1 MISLTTEG
9 RDNSH
14 EVHRKKCCGP
24 LAITGI
30 GHLYKK
36 EAMNVEELK
45 EGAEHAHQSGEKRI
59 GLTMAIVA
67 VLLAV
72 ATLMGHR
79 AHTEEGLL
87 QGKIV
92 DEWNF
97 YQAKHSRAHEYG
109 AIAEVAALLPNG
121 RELALKDYKKS
132 LDEECGSPP
141 EHGCSSPARDSALL
155 RPLLTPVP
163 SATGSNESNTNQ
175 ETSGKQAAEAK
186 EDATKEHV
194 KEAAALK
201 EQHESKSVNRK
212 PGAVNIQESA
222 KEIEH
227 ERELVERRAN
237 YYDGAEL
244 FLEISIVLCSIAL
257 LAEAKLFWQL
267 SFITTILGVGVA
279 LWGLLGLAGIPG
291 LH

>member
-1 MISLTTEG
+1 MSLE
-9 RDNSH
+9 
-14 EVHRKKCCGP
+14 
-24 LAITGI
+24 
-30 GHLYKK
+30 
-36 EAMNVEELK
+36 EELK
-45 EGAEHAHQSGEKRI
+45 EGAEHAHQSGEKGI

-67 VLLAV
+67 VLLAI

-79 AHTEEGLL
+79 THTEEGLI

-109 AIAEVAALLPNG
+109 AMAEVAALLPNG
-121 RELALKDYKKS
+121 KELALRDYKKS

-141 EHGCSSPARDSALL
+141 EHGCSSPVRDSSIL
-155 RPLLTPVP
+155 RPLLTP
-163 SATGSNESNTNQ
+163 ESMTAQ
-175 ETSGKQAAEAK
+175 K
-186 EDATKEHV
+186 EDKKEQGESDKQESPIKADAHG
-194 KEAAALK
+194 KEADAAK
-201 EQHESKSVNRK
+201 EQHENKSSSRK

-222 KEIEH
+222 KEM
-227 ERELVERRAN
+227 ERERDLVERRAN

-267 SFITTILGVGVA
+267 SFISTILGVGVA
-279 LWGLLGLAGIPG
+279 LFGFLGV
-291 LH
+291 H

>member
-1 MISLTTEG
+1 
-9 RDNSH
+9 
-14 EVHRKKCCGP
+14 
-24 LAITGI
+24 
-30 GHLYKK
+30 
-36 EAMNVEELK
+36 MNVEELK
-45 EGAEHAHQSGEKRI
+45 EGAEHAHNSGEKRI

-67 VLLAV
+67 VLLAI

-79 AHTEEGLL
+79 AHTEEGLM

-121 RELALKDYKKS
+121 KDLALKDYKKS
-132 LDEECGSPP
+132 LDEECGTPA

-155 RPLLTPVP
+155 RPLLAPAPTAADSKQSTTDQDNSVEQHPPVKED
-163 SATGSNESNTNQ
+163 G
-175 ETSGKQAAEAK
+175 AK
-186 EDATKEHV
+186 EHG
-194 KEAAALK
+194 KEAPAAK
-201 EQHESKSVNRK
+201 EQHEGKAPSRK
-212 PGAVNIQESA
+212 PGAVSIQESA
-222 KEIEH
+222 KEMEH
-227 ERELVERRAN
+227 EREMVERRAN

-267 SFITTILGVGVA
+267 SFITTILGIGVA
-279 LWGLLGLAGIPG
+279 LWGVLGL
-291 LH
+291 H

>member
-1 MISLTTEG
+1 
-9 RDNSH
+9 
-14 EVHRKKCCGP
+14 
-24 LAITGI
+24 
-30 GHLYKK
+30 
-36 EAMNVEELK
+36 MNVEELK
-45 EGAEHAHQSGEKRI
+45 EGAEHAHNSGEKRI
-59 GLTMAIVA
+59 GLTMTIVA
-67 VLLAV
+67 VLLAI

-79 AHTEEGLL
+79 AHTEEGLM

-121 RELALKDYKKS
+121 KDLALKDYKKS
-132 LDEECGSPP
+132 LDEECGAPP
-141 EHGCSSPARDSALL
+141 EHGCNSPAKDSSLL
-155 RPLLTPVP
+155 RPLLAPAASVD
-163 SATGSNESNTNQ
+163 GS
-175 ETSGKQAAEAK
+175 K
-186 EDATKEHV
+186 EDKTERESAVKHDVPVKESPAQSAGQ
-194 KEAAALK
+194 EAAAGK
-201 EQHESKSVNRK
+201 EQHESKSSSRK

-222 KEIEH
+222 KELEH
-227 ERELVERRAN
+227 EREMVERRAN

-267 SFITTILGVGVA
+267 SFITTILGIGVA
-279 LWGLLGLAGIPG
+279 LWGVVG

>member
-1 MISLTTEG
+1 MSLE
-9 RDNSH
+9 
-14 EVHRKKCCGP
+14 
-24 LAITGI
+24 
-30 GHLYKK
+30 
-36 EAMNVEELK
+36 EELK
-45 EGAEHAHQSGEKRI
+45 EGTERAHQSGEKGI

-67 VLLAV
+67 VLLAI

-79 AHTEEGLL
+79 THTEEGLI

-121 RELALKDYKKS
+121 KDLALKDYKKS
-132 LDEECGSPP
+132 LDEECGTPP

-155 RPLLTPVP
+155 RPFLAPAP
-163 SATGSNESNTNQ
+163 SATGSNEKDINKD
-175 ETSGKQAAEAK
+175 TSAKQGVPTEADAAK
-186 EDATKEHV
+186 EHGKG
-194 KEAAALK
+194 AAAK
-201 EQHESKSVNRK
+201 EQHENKPSSRK
-212 PGAVNIQESA
+212 PGAVNIQETA
-222 KEIEH
+222 KEMEH
-227 ERELVERRAN
+227 EREMVERRAN

-267 SFITTILGVGVA
+267 SFISSILGVCVA
-279 LWGLLGLAGIPG
+279 LFGFLGL
-291 LH
+291 H